1 MKLVVENLCF
11 GYSSDALTL
20 QDVNIEIEEP
30 GLYCI
35 VGPNGVGKSTFI
47 KCLNKLLKPKSGRV
61 TIDGRD
67 VQEMSLGE
75 LSDLI
80 GYVPVKTDDLFSM
93 PVIDSILIGR
103 FDPKKWKTTK
113 EDLDIVHR
121 VMRLMGIEDLAMH
134 GFNELSAGQHQK
146 VAIARGIVH
155 RPRMLILDEPTSNL
169 DVKHQVYVTELL
181 RAFAIQEDMI
191 ILMIS
196 HDLNIS
202 AKYAHKII
210 AMSPP
215 GTICRYGDP
224 KEVITEELINDIYG
238 VEATVIEDHGRP
250 HVILGSA
257 FNGRDRGRRAFK
269 TLCRGSGFPVS
280 GPLQPPR
287 PDVKRIPGLA
297 V

>member
-1 MKLVVENLCF
+1 MKIEVENLSF
-11 GYSSDALTL
+11 GYSPSVPVITDISLTL
-20 QDVNIEIEEP
+20 EEP

-35 VGPNGVGKSTFI
+35 IGPNGVGKSTFI
-47 KCLNKLLKPKSGRV
+47 KCLNKLLKPTSGTV
-61 TIDGRD
+61 TLDGRN
-67 VQEMSLGE
+67 VQEMTLKE
-75 LSDLI
+75 VADII
-80 GYVPVKTDDLFSM
+80 GYVPVKTEDLFSM

-103 FDPKKWKTTK
+103 FDSKKWKTNK
-113 EDLDIVHR
+113 EDLDKAHQ
-121 VMRLMGIEDLAMH
+121 VMRLMGIEDLAMR

-146 VAIARGIVH
+146 VAIARGLV
-155 RPRMLILDEPTSNL
+155 RCPKMLILDEPTSNL

-215 GTICRYGDP
+215 GTICRFGDP
-224 KEVITEELINDIYG
+224 ADVITEELINDIYG
-238 VEATVIEDHGRP
+238 VEASVIDDHGRP

-257 FNGRDRGRRAFK
+257 F
-269 TLCRGSGFPVS
+269 SGK
-280 GPLQPPR
+280 
-287 PDVKRIPGLA
+287 D
-297 V
+297 